1 MILQSRKTR
10 ANQEDN
16 TWKQI
21 DTMTDCNK
29 LVLASDIE
37 KGMDAK
43 AKLTVALNQLKDKNT
58 EKDKELRSL
67 EEKKAAFEDNKQQSI
82 KLNANIE
89 Q

>member
-1 MILQSRKTR
+1 MKEEYNELKEMRDEMILQSRKTR

-43 AKLTVALNQLKDKNT
+43 AKLTVALN
-58 EKDKELRSL
+58 
-67 EEKKAAFEDNKQQSI
+67 
-82 KLNANIE
+82 
-89 Q
+89 